1 MTTNGL
7 MIVAALGDPEGQGR
21 VKDVVVQPYEK
32 ARVVMYESRP
42 MCVAYDEIVGC
53 WGGGC
58 PAGFRPKNV
67 VVCVQAWDGREHREM
82 ERIARWLQGIPACD
96 GRCVVIISPPPV
108 HPGETGTHIPMDV
121 FHDLLNASHT
131 VLRVASSETF
141 LDVTRQAMVEL
152 ARTV

>member
-1 MTTNGL
+1 MTTTGL
-7 MIVAALGDPEGQGR
+7 MVVAALSDPEEQGR
-21 VKDVVVQPYEK
+21 VKDVVVQPYEN
-32 ARVVMYESRP
+32 AQVVVYESRP

-58 PAGFRPKNV
+58 PAGIKPKNV
-67 VVCVQAWDGREHREM
+67 VMCVQTWDGKEHREM
-82 ERIARWLQGIPACD
+82 ARIARWLQGIPACD
-96 GRCVVIISPPPV
+96 GRCVVIISPSPV
-108 HPGETGTHIPMDV
+108 RLGKTGTHVSMDA

-152 ARTV
+152 ARTM